1 MPIDLGDSVFRNL
14 LVDLSLMKRRLSA
27 AVLIL
32 FSSILTG
39 QDSSSEQVL
48 STASGQS
55 RSSGENALDCVQ
67 IATLLQTDWTE
78 LKIEYLVYSDYSAEK
93 ILRLKLLSDGKI
105 EIKATQNPS
114 TKRDKIFVGT
124 AEKIQVM
131 EHLKGFLPVTRAYAK
146 MHKQGKKLGW
156 PSLKE
161 VADRTPPDVIAGT
174 TIIMGLKVTDFS
186 AKVLS
191 HQFFDYY
198 LKKDAVREFDRA
210 VRGLEKVI
218 DATR

>member
-1 MPIDLGDSVFRNL
+1 
-14 LVDLSLMKRRLSA
+14 
-27 AVLIL
+27 
-32 FSSILTG
+32 
-39 QDSSSEQVL
+39 
-48 STASGQS
+48 
-55 RSSGENALDCVQ
+55 
-67 IATLLQTDWTE
+67 
-78 LKIEYLVYSDYSAEK
+78 
-93 ILRLKLLSDGKI
+93 
-105 EIKATQNPS
+105 
-114 TKRDKIFVGT
+114 
-124 AEKIQVM
+124 M

-186 AKVLS
+186 GKVLS